1 MKRRKLPIL
10 ISINILSI
18 LLFSLSI
25 LFTKNYYLIGLTLL
39 ILLGTG
45 LYTSMRIQ
53 RLGLF
58 KSEEKVTTQRYL
70 FLIKWN
76 LFSLGLLL
84 ASIFIFSEIT
94 ELLIFSMIFFGGSLG
109 ALIGHILR
117 MMRLKK
123 EK

>member
-25 LFTKNYYLIGLTLL
+25 LFTKNYFLIGLTLL

-58 KSEEKVTTQRYL
+58 KSEEKINTQRYL
-70 FLIKWN
+70 FLIIWN

-84 ASIFIFSEIT
+84 TSIFIFS
-94 ELLIFSMIFFGGSLG
+94 
-109 ALIGHILR
+109 
-117 MMRLKK
+117 
-123 EK
+123 